1 MAGLGQALAK
11 PEKQFRTFLLRYG
24 AKSCIMS
31 DKPRMKGKGVAPPQ
45 PALAQMLFA
54 AINEHE
60 AALGRVSRLLHD
72 DVSQVLSAVGLQ
84 LDAMRM
90 DFRAEAPGIEERA
103 AEIQNMLEQV
113 IEQLRDI
120 SNELNPSVVER
131 AGLQFALDR
140 LAGKVRKNFSG
151 ALRLHFDSTARVPT
165 TIAKT
170 FYKIAECAVDNALA
184 RPRCTMIEIQV
195 KRARGECVLEVH
207 DNGYLDATDSIA
219 VSMGQMLMDYYAT
232 KSEVSLKTKAAP
244 DQGTVIRASY
254 PLHDTPSGSAS

>member
-1 MAGLGQALAK
+1 
-11 PEKQFRTFLLRYG
+11 
-24 AKSCIMS
+24 
-31 DKPRMKGKGVAPPQ
+31 MKGKGVAPPQ

-54 AINEHE
+54 AVSEHE

-140 LAGKVRKNFSG
+140 LAGKVRKTFSG
-151 ALRLHFDSTARVPT
+151 KVRLHFDSATHVPT
-165 TIAKT
+165 AMAKT

-184 RPRCTMIEIQV
+184 RPGCTMIEIQI

-207 DNGYLDATDSIA
+207 DNGHPDTADPIT
-219 VSMGQMLMDYYAT
+219 VSLGQMLMDYYAT
-232 KSEVSLKTKAAP
+232 KNDVFLKVKES
-244 DQGTVIRASY
+244 QEEGTVVRASY
-254 PLHDTPSGSAS
+254 PLSGSLPRGAQ

>member
-1 MAGLGQALAK
+1 
-11 PEKQFRTFLLRYG
+11 
-24 AKSCIMS
+24 
-31 DKPRMKGKGVAPPQ
+31 MKGTGATTPQ

-54 AINEHE
+54 AVSEHE
-60 AALGRVSRLLHD
+60 AALSRVSRLLHD

-131 AGLQFALDR
+131 AGLQFALDS
-140 LAGKVRKNFSG
+140 LAGKVRKTFPG

-165 TIAKT
+165 SIAKT
-170 FYKIAECAVDNALA
+170 FYKIAEFAVDNALA
-184 RPRCTMIEIQV
+184 RPECTMIEIQV
-195 KRARGECVLEVH
+195 KKARGECVLEVH
-207 DNGYLDATDSIA
+207 DNGNLDSSDSIA
-219 VSMGQMLMDYYAT
+219 SSLGQMLMEFYANQN
-232 KSEVSLKTKAAP
+232 EVELRQKGSP
-244 DQGTVIRASY
+244 DQGTVIRASC
-254 PLHDTPSGSAS
+254 PLPETQSGSAR

>member
-1 MAGLGQALAK
+1 
-11 PEKQFRTFLLRYG
+11 
-24 AKSCIMS
+24 
-31 DKPRMKGKGVAPPQ
+31 MKGKGVAPPQ

-54 AINEHE
+54 AVNEHE

-90 DFRAEAPGIEERA
+90 DFRSQAPGIEERA

-140 LAGKVRKNFSG
+140 LAGKIRKNFSG
-151 ALRLHFDSTARVPT
+151 TLRLHYDSATHVPT
-165 TIAKT
+165 AIAKT

-184 RPRCTMIEIQV
+184 RPRCLAIEIQV
-195 KRARGECVLEVH
+195 KRARGECVLEVR
-207 DNGYLDATDSIA
+207 DDGYLDSTDSIA
-219 VSMGQMLMDYYAT
+219 VSLGHMLMDYYA
-232 KSEVSLKTKAAP
+232 SLSDVSLNVKGSPK
-244 DQGTVIRASY
+244 GTVVRASY
-254 PLHDTPSGSAS
+254 PLTGPLSGKAS